1 MPDITAV
8 RNIPLY
14 LPAHAERVFIVIGGL
29 ESGGLTTPIV
39 GTERFCPAQKPTIT

>member
-1 MPDITAV
+1 MLV
-8 RNIPLY
+8 RTQVGI
-14 LPAHAERVFIVIGGL
+14 VIVIVIVIGGL

>member
-1 MPDITAV
+1 MRTGLRTVIV
-8 RNIPLY
+8 I
-14 LPAHAERVFIVIGGL
+14 VIVIGGL